1 MREKESGAASRERRQ
16 RLSRGSLGQDR
27 AYIVADYERGTHW
40 AGIAMAASFLLM
52 GLGSVVFG
60 W

>member
-27 AYIVADYERGTHW
+27 AYIVADYERGTAA
-40 AGIAMAASFLLM
+40 AGWLLAAMFAFLAF
-52 GLGSVVFG
+52 GAVVFG